1 MKASSEAVKATPDLS
16 WLQELTPAAPG
27 RIQLLGTRDQDN
39 PTARAAFA
47 LGRQRGYEAGLK
59 TGQLQGFEEGA
70 KVKKQRESDEASE
83 VAMRLHE
90 VLVRFQDQ
98 MASLESQVAS
108 DLVSLSIDI
117 ARQVLRRE
125 LALDK
130 NSLIP
135 VATEA
140 LRALGEGLSHIELRV
155 NPVDA
160 QRLGEHLEH
169 QPNGARCHLVP
180 DPGIAPGGLRL
191 EADSGVVDA
200 TFEARWQAVMAN
212 LGRDEEPL
220 P

>member
-1 MKASSEAVKATPDLS
+1 MKALSDGTKPTPDLS
-16 WLQELTPAAPG
+16 WLQELTPTAPG
-27 RIQLLGTRDQDN
+27 RIQLLGIRDQDN

-59 TGQLQGFEEGA
+59 AGQLQGFEEGS
-70 KVKKQRESDEASE
+70 KVKKRRESDDASE
-83 VAMRLHE
+83 VAVRLND
-90 VLVRFQDQ
+90 VLVRFQEQ
-98 MASLESQVAS
+98 MKGLESQVAS

-125 LALDK
+125 LVLDK
-130 NSLIP
+130 NSLLP
-135 VATEA
+135 VAQEA
-140 LRALGEGLSHIELRV
+140 LRALGEGLGQMELRV
-155 NPVDA
+155 NPDDA
-160 QRLGEHLEH
+160 ERLGEHLQH
-169 QPNGARCHLVP
+169 QPNGPRCHLVS
-180 DPGIAPGGLRL
+180 DPAIAPGGLRL

>member
-1 MKASSEAVKATPDLS
+1 MKASSETAKPTTGLA
-16 WLQELTPAAPG
+16 WLQELTPTAPG

-59 TGQLQGFEEGA
+59 AGQLQGFEEGS
-70 KVKKQRESDEASE
+70 KVKKIRESDEASE
-83 VAMRLHE
+83 VAVRLSE
-90 VLVRFQDQ
+90 VLARFQEQ
-98 MASLESQVAS
+98 MAGLESQVAS

-125 LALDK
+125 LTLDK

-135 VATEA
+135 VANEA
-140 LRALGEGLSHIELRV
+140 LRALGEGIGQIELRV
-155 NPVDA
+155 NPEDA
-160 QRLGEHLEH
+160 QRLGKHLEH
-169 QPNGARCHLVP
+169 HPSGPRCHLVP
-180 DPGIAPGGLRL
+180 DPAIAPGGLRL

-200 TFEARWQAVMAN
+200 TFEARWQAVMSN

-220 P
+220 L

>member
-39 PTARAAFA
+39 PTARAAFT

-83 VAMRLHE
+83 VAVRLHE

-155 NPVDA
+155 NPDDA
-160 QRLGEHLEH
+160 QHLGEHLEH